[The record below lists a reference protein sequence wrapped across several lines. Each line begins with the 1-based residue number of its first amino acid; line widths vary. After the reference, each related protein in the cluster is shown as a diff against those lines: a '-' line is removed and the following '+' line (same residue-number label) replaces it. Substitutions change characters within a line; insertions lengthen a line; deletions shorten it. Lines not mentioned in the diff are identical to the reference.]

1 MVNGNLGVWT
11 ETRAH
16 SASTPVHGLTAPKLA
31 KTIENS
37 LFRALERPQN
47 APRRLNTLPR
57 RPKTTPRR
65 PKTAPRRLK
74 MPPRWLQTHTR
85 RPKTPPRR
93 DFGAFLVQ
101 KWSKVDTKIAS
112 KRDLMLKLPKSKKCR
127 FFQWNLMIFLD
138 SEIKFRA
145 QQRAKID

>member
-1 MVNGNLGVWT
+1 MYKYIYVYVYMYLVNGNLGVRT
-11 ETRAH
+11 ET
-16 SASTPVHGLTAPKLA
+16 ASPPSKPP

-37 LFRALERPQN
+37 LFRALEPPGGVLERPQD
-47 APRRLNTLPR
+47 APRRLKTLPR

-74 MPPRWLQTHTR
+74 TPPRWLKTPTR

-93 DFGAFLVQ
+93 DYGDFSLQ

-112 KRDLMLKLPKSKKCR
+112 KGHLMLKQPKSKKNY
-127 FFQWNLMIFLD
+127 FFN
-138 SEIKFRA
+138 
-145 QQRAKID
+145 